1 MNDEVRA
8 AIEAGA
14 AGDIDWRAKLAE
26 VLNIELFDD
35 LEEWTLLT
43 AMGLPAD
50 DNVLERVKAA
60 VGEDRGAEC
69 CLWMLIDLEQ
79 QKRRHGLGLGFGP
92 SSRRTAR
99 VGRLPTCDSGTD
111 ADFIAHARTDIPAL
125 VAELRAAREVVE
137 AAAQRIGGSHAM
149 VCDAYALGPG
159 TTCDCGRDDLAAA
172 LAAYRAV
179 VGEA

>member
-1 MNDEVRA
+1 MLDLD
-8 AIEAGA
+8 AIEARAEA
-14 AGDIDWRAKLAE
+14 AAPGPWREPK
-26 VLNIELFDD
+26 N
-35 LEEWTLLT
+35 
-43 AMGLPAD
+43 
-50 DNVLERVKAA
+50 
-60 VGEDRGAEC
+60 
-69 CLWMLIDLEQ
+69 
-79 QKRRHGLGLGFGP
+79 GLGLGWTIFPKNSKGW
-92 SSRRTAR
+92 SIA
-99 VGRLPTCDSGTD
+99 TCDSGTD

>member
-1 MNDEVRA
+1 MLDLD
-8 AIEAGA
+8 AIEARA
-14 AGDIDWRAKLAE
+14 EAATQRPWHREKSWIVTADDTNVAFTAGDDPGNL
-26 VLNIELFDD
+26 
-35 LEEWTLLT
+35 
-43 AMGLPAD
+43 
-50 DNVLERVKAA
+50 
-60 VGEDRGAEC
+60 
-69 CLWMLIDLEQ
+69 
-79 QKRRHGLGLGFGP
+79 
-92 SSRRTAR
+92 
-99 VGRLPTCDSGTD
+99 
-111 ADFIAHARTDIPAL
+111 DFIAHARTDIPAL

>member
-1 MNDEVRA
+1 MLDLD
-8 AIEAGA
+8 AIEARAEA
-14 AGDIDWRAKLAE
+14 ATPGPWRQTTSKRGYRDVLQTPDSYGDRMIAKGCPNA
-26 VLNIELFDD
+26 
-35 LEEWTLLT
+35 
-43 AMGLPAD
+43 
-50 DNVLERVKAA
+50 
-60 VGEDRGAEC
+60 
-69 CLWMLIDLEQ
+69 
-79 QKRRHGLGLGFGP
+79 
-92 SSRRTAR
+92 
-99 VGRLPTCDSGTD
+99 D
-111 ADFIAHARTDIPAL
+111 ADFIAAARTDIPAL